1 MPTVDGV
8 AMKAEL
14 QAEKSNLEMRWK
26 WKREEMGN
34 GRKLTLATKKMAD
47 FYNIFY
53 LLQFKKNL
61 LKSVMVR
68 KLFERSFI

>member
-68 KLFERSFI
+68 KLFEKSFI